1 MDANLVTSVCG
12 YLLAFAVL
20 YFAIALI
27 HQCIPQ
33 KHSGKLLPKILGD
46 PFGLSCALIS
56 LIVAANTF
64 WGRNH
69 NAEAARQLE
78 KIVESTEFIGDVALP
93 DSLEQTDEVRQLRL
107 YQRNLLNYKIH
118 IKAVRDVY
126 SKILKRNKTATL
138 KEYQAFVGNVLNLG
152 ILSSICGDD
161 FGNILISDN
170 NVIDEN
176 LEQSQYALFF
186 IIYSY
191 AEQVQDEF
199 MKSAQKCEK
208 ELKNPQSNHKK
219 IMHDFISH
227 PNFENYLLC
236 QIDLADAM
244 NQIIKMRLVE
254 ISRASYENALKQNTN
269 KK

>member
-1 MDANLVTSVCG
+1 M
-12 YLLAFAVL
+12 
-20 YFAIALI
+20 IALI
-27 HQCIPQ
+27 HLCIPQ
-33 KHSGKLLPKILGD
+33 KHSRKLLPRILGD

-56 LIVAANTF
+56 LIVAANAF

-69 NAEAARQLE
+69 KAEAARQLE
-78 KIVESTEFIGDVALP
+78 KIVESTEFVGDVVLP

-138 KEYQAFVGNVLNLG
+138 KEYQAFVGNVLKLG
-152 ILSSICGDD
+152 TLSSICGGD
-161 FGNILISDN
+161 FENILISDN
-170 NVIDEN
+170 NVTDEN
-176 LEQSQYALFF
+176 LEQSQYALFVV
-186 IIYSY
+186 IYSY

-199 MKSAQKCEK
+199 MESAQKCEK
-208 ELKNPQSNHKK
+208 ELKKTQSNYKK

-236 QIDLADAM
+236 QIDIADAM

-254 ISRASYENALKQNTN
+254 ISRASYENALKQDIN
-269 KK
+269 K

>member
-78 KIVESTEFIGDVALP
+78 KIVESTEFIGNVVLP
-93 DSLEQTDEVRQLRL
+93 DSLEQTDEMRQLRL
-107 YQRNLLNYKIH
+107 YQCNLLNYKIH

-126 SKILKRNKTATL
+126 SKFLKHNKTATL
-138 KEYQAFVGNVLNLG
+138 EEYQAFVGNVQKLG
-152 ILSSICGDD
+152 ALSSICGDD
-161 FGNILISDN
+161 FKNILKNDN
-170 NVIDEN
+170 NVTDEN
-176 LEQSQYALFF
+176 LVQSQYALFF

-199 MKSAQKCEK
+199 MESSKKCEE
-208 ELKNPQSNHKK
+208 ELENPQSNYKK
-219 IMHDFISH
+219 IIHDFISH

-236 QIDLADAM
+236 QTDIADAM

-254 ISRASYENALKQNTN
+254 ISRASYENALKQDTN
-269 KK
+269 K